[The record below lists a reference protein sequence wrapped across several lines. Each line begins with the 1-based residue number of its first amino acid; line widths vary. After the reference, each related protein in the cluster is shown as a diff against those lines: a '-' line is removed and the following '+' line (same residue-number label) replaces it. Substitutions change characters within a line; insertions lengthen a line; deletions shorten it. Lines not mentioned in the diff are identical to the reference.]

1 MIPAQT
7 WEHCSF
13 DSVELSSSVC
23 LLVPCKGWRETEQG
37 KQRRSAPALALP
49 AGEEERL
56 APHCAL
62 RGKKSHRSSGIF
74 IYFFFSQYIVRRLCY
89 LELLF
94 VAPRAA
100 V

>member
-23 LLVPCKGWRETEQG
+23 LLVPCKGWREMEQG
-37 KQRRSAPALALP
+37 KQRRSAPGPGSAS
-49 AGEEERL
+49 
-56 APHCAL
+56 
-62 RGKKSHRSSGIF
+62 RGGRRARSSLCTEKEEVPQKQWYF
-74 IYFFFSQYIVRRLCY
+74 FFFSQYIVRRLCY